1 MLMLMFSA
9 VASAIRN
16 FKMSLY
22 LELSTRLQGRWIA
35 LTVLELVSIQELV
48 TYNYCHYAGEGK
60 KCFRNISMRTCQTL
74 IVLSL
79 SCCLLVISDLFT
91 AKYKK
96 QQSPSSGLHS
106 HEAPGRSEA
115 GVAVIEVQQNNFFAQ
130 QQEGGVN
137 CCTGKD
143 HVSLST
149 GFLTLIMIIL
159 LAGTIT
165 CLVEDVKEE
174 EPVWSWQL
182 SLLGIFIAFIV
193 ASIWIVRER
202 ELRDFTIETIR
213 NLY

>member
-1 MLMLMFSA
+1 MVK
-9 VASAIRN
+9 VAS
-16 FKMSLY
+16 
-22 LELSTRLQGRWIA
+22 
-35 LTVLELVSIQELV
+35 LVCIL
-48 TYNYCHYAGEGK
+48 
-60 KCFRNISMRTCQTL
+60 F
-74 IVLSL
+74 
-79 SCCLLVISDLFT
+79 CCLLVFSDLFT
-91 AKYKK
+91 RKYKRII
-96 QQSPSSGLHS
+96 SELRTNPG
-106 HEAPGRSEA
+106 EAEI
-115 GVAVIEVQQNNFFAQ
+115 AVIEVQQNNFFAQ

-193 ASIWIVRER
+193 ATIWIVRER
-202 ELRDFTIETIR
+202 ELQDFTMETIR
-213 NLY
+213 SLY